1 MGDQLLLLYGTVQIN
16 VVVVVIVD
24 VIAFTGPAQLI
35 KPTRVQNRA
44 RFGFPRFIASAI
56 NRAGLPH
63 VIPKVISAHQSS
75 PANRA
80 SLAHVIRPIDS
91 LRKHKHMEWSACEY
105 TST

>member
-1 MGDQLLLLYGTVQIN
+1 MGDQLLLLYSTVQIN
-16 VVVVVIVD
+16 VVVVVVD
-24 VIAFTGPAQLI
+24 VIAFAGPAQLI
-35 KPTRVQNRA
+35 KPMRVQNQA

-91 LRKHKHMEWSACEY
+91 LCKHKHMEWSACEY